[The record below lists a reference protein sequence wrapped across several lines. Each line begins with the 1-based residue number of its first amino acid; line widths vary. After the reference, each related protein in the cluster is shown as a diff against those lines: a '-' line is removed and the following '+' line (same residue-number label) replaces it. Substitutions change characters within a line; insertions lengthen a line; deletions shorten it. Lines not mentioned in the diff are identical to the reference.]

1 MVVHRLAN
9 LIVLSPAFRRQTLAR
24 RSRLKAGLR
33 TLKQMLTIIGCG
45 NSNRTDDGAGV
56 YVAQHLQKF
65 VRENPKENVKIF
77 DAGTGGI
84 DVMFHARGSTRLII
98 IDASQSGSEAG
109 AIYEVPGEELE
120 REREVS
126 YSLHD
131 FRWDDALF
139 AGRKIFKEDFPK
151 DVSVFLIEAESL
163 DYGLELS
170 PKVKFA
176 ADIVIERLRKI
187 INEYV

>member
-1 MVVHRLAN
+1 
-9 LIVLSPAFRRQTLAR
+9 
-24 RSRLKAGLR
+24 
-33 TLKQMLTIIGCG
+33 MLTIIGCG

-56 YVAQHLQKF
+56 YVAQHLQTF
-65 VRENPKENVKIF
+65 LRENPQENVKIF

-84 DVMFHARGSTRLII
+84 DVMFQARGASRLII

-109 AIYEVPGEELE
+109 AIYEVPGAELE

-131 FRWDDALF
+131 FRWDDAIF
-139 AGRKIFKEDFPK
+139 AGRKIFKDDFPE

-163 DYGLELS
+163 DYGLELT
-170 PKVKFA
+170 PKVKDS
-176 ADIVIERLRKI
+176 ADKI
-187 INEYV
+187 IEKLQQIIAEYE

>member
-1 MVVHRLAN
+1 
-9 LIVLSPAFRRQTLAR
+9 
-24 RSRLKAGLR
+24 
-33 TLKQMLTIIGCG
+33 MLTIIGCG
-45 NSNRTDDGAGV
+45 NSNRTDDGVGV
-56 YVAQHLQKF
+56 YVAQRLQNFLQSQNKQ
-65 VRENPKENVKIF
+65 KVKVF

-84 DVMFHARGSTRLII
+84 DVMFQARGSSRLII

-131 FRWDDALF
+131 FRWDDALY

-151 DVSVFLIEAESL
+151 DVKVFLIEAESL
-163 DYGLELS
+163 DYGLELT
-170 PKVKFA
+170 PKVKVSA
-176 ADIVIERLRKI
+176 ESVIERLQKI
-187 INEYV
+187 INEYE

>member
-1 MVVHRLAN
+1 
-9 LIVLSPAFRRQTLAR
+9 
-24 RSRLKAGLR
+24 
-33 TLKQMLTIIGCG
+33 MLTIIGCG

-56 YVAQHLQKF
+56 YVAQSLQKF
-65 VRENPKENVKIF
+65 LKSQNKQNVKVF

-84 DVMFHARGSTRLII
+84 DVMFQARGSSRLII

-120 REREVS
+120 RSREIS

-139 AGRKIFKEDFPK
+139 AGRKIFREDFPK
-151 DVSVFLIEAESL
+151 YVTVFLIEVESL
-163 DYGLELS
+163 AYGLELS
-170 PKVKFA
+170 PKVKISSE
-176 ADIVIERLRKI
+176 DVIKRLQKI
-187 INEYV
+187 INEYD

>member
-1 MVVHRLAN
+1 
-9 LIVLSPAFRRQTLAR
+9 
-24 RSRLKAGLR
+24 
-33 TLKQMLTIIGCG
+33 MLTIIGCG

-56 YVAQHLQKF
+56 YVAQSLQKF
-65 VRENPKENVKIF
+65 LKSQNKQNVKVF

-84 DVMFHARGSTRLII
+84 DVMFQARGSSRLII

-120 REREVS
+120 RSREIS

-139 AGRKIFKEDFPK
+139 AGRKIFREDFPK
-151 DVSVFLIEAESL
+151 YVTVFLIEVESL
-163 DYGLELS
+163 AYGLELS
-170 PKVKFA
+170 PKVK
-176 ADIVIERLRKI
+176 ISSENVIERLQKI
-187 INEYV
+187 INEYD

>member
-1 MVVHRLAN
+1 
-9 LIVLSPAFRRQTLAR
+9 
-24 RSRLKAGLR
+24 
-33 TLKQMLTIIGCG
+33 MLTIIGCG

-56 YVAQHLQKF
+56 YVAQCLQHFLSSQNK
-65 VRENPKENVKIF
+65 KNVKVF

-84 DVMFHARGSTRLII
+84 DVMFQARGSSQLII
-98 IDASQSGSEAG
+98 IDASKSGSEAG

-139 AGRKIFKEDFPK
+139 AGRKIFREDFPN
-151 DVSVFLIEAESL
+151 DVTVFLIEVESM
-163 DYGLELS
+163 DYGLELT
-170 PKVKFA
+170 PKVKNS
-176 ADIVIERLRKI
+176 ADNVIERLQKI
-187 INEYV
+187 IEKYD

>member
-1 MVVHRLAN
+1 
-9 LIVLSPAFRRQTLAR
+9 
-24 RSRLKAGLR
+24 
-33 TLKQMLTIIGCG
+33 MLTIIGCG

-56 YVAQHLQKF
+56 YVAQQLQNF
-65 VRENPKENVKIF
+65 LHEQPKENVKIF

-84 DVMFHARGSTRLII
+84 EVMFQARGASRLII
-98 IDASQSGSEAG
+98 IDAGQTGSEAG
-109 AIYEVPGEELE
+109 AIYEVPGKELE

-139 AGRKIFKEDFPK
+139 SGRKIFKDDFPK

-163 DYGLELS
+163 DYGLELR
-170 PKVKFA
+170 PKVKSA
-176 ADIVIERLRKI
+176 ADKVIERLRKI
-187 INEYV
+187 ISEYV